1 VSPKKI
7 NSQLTPKV
15 LILWLTLLGASLS
28 LTIAVVN
35 TLLASAFLYILA
47 YHRDFI
53 SKQIKQPYIQY
64 ILASALIFQCLEL
77 IHDGL
82 IVSKVSKLLL
92 IFALALILGK
102 LLKSIKLPYF
112 NCLFPSMLIGLITGT
127 IINQY
132 LNPHYP
138 LWATY
143 SMTYANQAAGL
154 AITIGLLSLA
164 SKKWWLIAPALAG
177 MLLYTYMSG
186 ERAAIL
192 ALAGSLLILL
202 FLLRKYKIL
211 TALAVVTVTLL
222 SFLPSATIQQQYE
235 HNVRFDIWHH
245 GILIAQQDHFLG
257 RGEKHQFNQ
266 SELNLYKSYATG
278 PGLNYLQHVIP
289 HEPIEHYNM
298 LYHNQYIQYLVE
310 YGILGLI
317 VFLTFLC
324 IPIIYV
330 WQQKTIQFPNIV
342 FIMIWTAFAIHCLFE
357 TSFDN
362 HSAIILGLLSGLM
375 QPQKHPTPELP
386 KASHQAF

>member
-1 VSPKKI
+1 MNPSKI
-7 NSQLTPKV
+7 NSQLTSKV
-15 LILWLTLLGASLS
+15 LLLGLTVLGASLS

-35 TLLASAFLYILA
+35 TLLALALLYMLA
-47 YHRDFI
+47 CHRDFML
-53 SKQIKQPYIQY
+53 KQAQQPYIRY
-64 ILASALIFQCLEL
+64 ILASALLFQCIEL

-82 IVSKVSKLLL
+82 IVSKAGKLLL
-92 IFALALILGK
+92 IFALTLMLGK
-102 LLKSIKLPYF
+102 LLNSMKIPYF
-112 NCLFPSMLIGLITGT
+112 NYLFLSMAVGLIAGT

-154 AITIGLLSLA
+154 AITIGLLSLV
-164 SKKWWLIAPALAG
+164 SKKWWIIVPSLAG

-192 ALAGSLLILL
+192 AFAGALLILL

-211 TALAVVTVTLL
+211 TALTVITITFF
-222 SFLPSATIQQQYE
+222 SFLPSTTIQQQYE

-257 RGEKHQFNQ
+257 RGEKHQLNQ
-266 SELNLYKSYATG
+266 SELDLYKSYATG
-278 PGLNYLQHVIP
+278 PGLNYFQRAMP
-289 HEPIEHYNM
+289 DKPTAHYNV

-317 VFLTFLC
+317 IFLIFLC
-324 IPIIYV
+324 VPITHV
-330 WQQKTIQFPNIV
+330 WRQKTIEFPNIV
-342 FIMIWTAFAIHCLFE
+342 FIMIWTAFAIHCMFE

-362 HSAIILGLLSGLM
+362 HTAIILGLLSGLM
-375 QPQKHPTPELP
+375 LPQKHPTPELP
-386 KASHQAF
+386 KASHQTS